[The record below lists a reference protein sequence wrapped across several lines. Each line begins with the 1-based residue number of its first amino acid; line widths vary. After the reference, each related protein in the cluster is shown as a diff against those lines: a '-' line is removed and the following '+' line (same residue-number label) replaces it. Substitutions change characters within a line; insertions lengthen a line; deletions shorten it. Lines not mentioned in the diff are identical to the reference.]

1 MTTWYLYVDTSW
13 YVWHPITSQIPT
25 PTLPHLGQF
34 TSPDHL
40 DRLALLSPLYCLL
53 FAMSGGRGGGFTAK
67 HAQPFTLEEAM
78 MLDVSTLA
86 AGESQN
92 LATHVSRAAE
102 EHART
107 GADR

>member
-1 MTTWYLYVDTSW
+1 MSG
-13 YVWHPITSQIPT
+13 IPLRVPRKSPPPLC
-25 PTLPHLGQF
+25 PTLDDSP
-34 TSPDHL
+34 SPDHL
-40 DRLALLSPLYCLL
+40 DRLALLSHLYSLL
-53 FAMSGGRGGGFTAK
+53 FAMSGGKGGGFAAK

-92 LATHVSRAAE
+92 LATHVSRVVE